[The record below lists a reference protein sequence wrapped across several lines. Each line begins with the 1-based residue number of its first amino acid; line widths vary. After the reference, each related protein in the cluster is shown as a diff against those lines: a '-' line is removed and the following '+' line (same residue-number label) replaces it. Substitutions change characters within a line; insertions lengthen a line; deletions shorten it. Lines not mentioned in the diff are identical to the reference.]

1 MPMPMRTSSRRS
13 VLLPLGLCAAVWGLL
28 SCSQGPPAVVD
39 EPAREAPASILVEDA
54 WSRPAPGGANGAV
67 YLTLVNRS
75 AETDRLL
82 AARSPDAK
90 ATELH
95 EVVME
100 GDRMRMALVEGGLE
114 VPAGGTLELAPAG
127 HHLMVIGLVRGL
139 AVGDQLALVLEL
151 ERAGEIDLSVPI
163 VMNPRTGG

>member
-1 MPMPMRTSSRRS
+1 MLTRMRTSSRRS
-13 VLLPLGLCAAVWGLL
+13 VLLPLAHCAAVWGLL
-28 SCSQGPPAVVD
+28 SCSQAPPPGTGG
-39 EPAREAPASILVEDA
+39 PAREAQASILVEDA

-75 AETDRLL
+75 AEADRLL

-100 GDRMRMALVEGGLE
+100 GDRMRMKLVEGGLE
-114 VPAGGTLELAPAG
+114 VPAGGTIGLAPSG
-127 HHLMVIGLVRGL
+127 HHLMVIGLARDL
-139 AVGDQLALVLEL
+139 AVGDQLELVLEL
-151 ERAGEIDLSVPI
+151 ERAGELAVGVPI
-163 VMNPRTGG
+163 VMNPKTGG